1 MIWYSETIT
10 LAGVESP
17 MLLTREQQEKA
28 RAYLYTQAR
37 PVEAALYAYL
47 FEGVS
52 NDPVVAALVPYQ
64 NPDGASA
71 TG

>member
-1 MIWYSETIT
+1 
-10 LAGVESP
+10 